1 MMVMNKVE
9 EGPSLF
15 IACLPSGYIDTS
27 RSPLLMTLDH
37 INAACLFVLLSVSP
51 FQVCGGPGRET
62 VKWAMP
68 LSEEQ
73 TDVCGCGHFAF
84 VYFCSFALRV
94 LLSMPHG
101 HDQQKNPLLLF
112 TAGHGE
118 CGTVHQAK
126 SHRLAGGT
134 GMVRRSAV
142 SYRK

>member
-1 MMVMNKVE
+1 MMVMNKAE

-15 IACLPSGYIDTS
+15 IACLPSGYFDTS
-27 RSPLLMTLDH
+27 RSPLLMTFDH
-37 INAACLFVLLSVSP
+37 INAVCLFVLLSVSL

-62 VKWAMP
+62 GKWAMP

-101 HDQQKNPLLLF
+101 HDQQKKNF
-112 TAGHGE
+112 IAFHSGSWRMRH
-118 CGTVHQAK
+118 CA
-126 SHRLAGGT
+126 S
-134 GMVRRSAV
+134 S
-142 SYRK
+142 